1 MENAI
6 AIAKVISP
14 AYLIIGL
21 SILMYPKSWQK
32 IMNNWQKDHYSL
44 IPLMIL
50 YPALGA
56 IIINMYNVWEWNIWL
71 LVTLAGW
78 TLLIKGSMYFLL
90 PGSTLKALMKT
101 STSKSMLFLAGLTAT
116 AIGAAL
122 GYYSY
127 LV

>member
-1 MENAI
+1 MENAV

-14 AYLIIGL
+14 VYLILGL
-21 SILMYPKSWQK
+21 SIVMYSKSWQK
-32 IMNNWQKDHYSL
+32 IMDNWQKDHYSL

-50 YPALGA
+50 YPAFGA
-56 IIINMYNVWEWNIWL
+56 IIINMYNVWEWNVWL

-78 TLLIKGSMYFLL
+78 TLLIKGAMYFLL
-90 PGSTLKALMKT
+90 PGATLKSMMKMG
-101 STSKSMLFLAGLTAT
+101 TSKSMLLMSGLIAT

-127 LV
+127 LA